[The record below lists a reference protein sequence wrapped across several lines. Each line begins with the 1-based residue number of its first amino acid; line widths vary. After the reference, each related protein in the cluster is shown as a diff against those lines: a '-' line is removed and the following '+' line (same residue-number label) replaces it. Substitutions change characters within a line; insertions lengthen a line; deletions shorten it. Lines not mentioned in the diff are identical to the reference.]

1 MAWTFMRNA
10 GIRSKL
16 IVLVGGSIALFMF
29 LFGAFAINRVSDTIR
44 RQTIAEA
51 QNVVQANAL
60 RMETFLV
67 NHGQITRTM
76 LDSPAMTDW
85 FADADRTISP
95 FSTTPTST
103 T

>member
-10 GIRSKL
+10 GIRQKL

-44 RQTIAEA
+44 RRTIAEA
-51 QNVVQANAL
+51 ENVVQANAL

-67 NHGQITRTM
+67 NH
-76 LDSPAMTDW
+76 
-85 FADADRTISP
+85 
-95 FSTTPTST
+95 
-103 T
+103 